1 MILKQLELKN
11 YRNHLDRA
19 FNFDEK
25 VTLIVGPNGA
35 GKTNILEAIH
45 LLSTGRPFRTLYDRG
60 VINHSKGSATIKG
73 IIKKDDERS
82 KETRVGILIEKN
94 QKYKN
99 ASTKKI
105 RINGKSIRVG
115 TISQFSNSVLFSPL
129 NMGLLTASP
138 SGRRG
143 FLDDILN
150 QTDEG
155 YKKSLKNYTKARR
168 QKNRILEIVRETGKG
183 GSQLDYW
190 NQKMLQ
196 IGSEI
201 QGKRENLIKFFRQ
214 NLGGKI
220 KTMDP
225 SLTIDIE
232 YNISSINKKRLEEY
246 YEKEIS
252 ACTSLIGPHRDD
264 FSITQKGKN
273 VGNYAS
279 RGQQRTL
286 ILCLKICEL
295 KYIENAVGERPILL
309 LDDIFSELDRDH
321 RAALRNIVQKQQT
334 ILTATETPIGFED
347 STRINL

>member
-1 MILKQLELKN
+1 MTLKQLELKN

-138 SGRRG
+138 
-143 FLDDILN
+143 
-150 QTDEG
+150 
-155 YKKSLKNYTKARR
+155 
-168 QKNRILEIVRETGKG
+168 
-183 GSQLDYW
+183 
-190 NQKMLQ
+190 
-196 IGSEI
+196 
-201 QGKRENLIKFFRQ
+201 
-214 NLGGKI
+214 
-220 KTMDP
+220 
-225 SLTIDIE
+225 
-232 YNISSINKKRLEEY
+232 
-246 YEKEIS
+246 
-252 ACTSLIGPHRDD
+252 
-264 FSITQKGKN
+264 
-273 VGNYAS
+273 
-279 RGQQRTL
+279 
-286 ILCLKICEL
+286 
-295 KYIENAVGERPILL
+295 
-309 LDDIFSELDRDH
+309 
-321 RAALRNIVQKQQT
+321 
-334 ILTATETPIGFED
+334 
-347 STRINL
+347 